1 MVLLIGAALAVLSI
15 GILAYPF
22 LRVRLRPQGEDSVD
36 GASGDVPS
44 LESIYQE
51 ISTLRLEYQLGKVP
65 EDVYQELLRA
75 YRLQAAA
82 ALQQQAQA
90 CPELGR
96 RAGESAILHQ
106 PSGED
111 FRADGEGDAP

>member
-51 ISTLRLEYQLGKVP
+51 ISTLRLEYQLGKIP
-65 EDVYQELLRA
+65 EDVYQELLGT
-75 YRLQAAA
+75 YRQQAAV
-82 ALQQQAQA
+82 ALQQQAK
-90 CPELGR
+90 
-96 RAGESAILHQ
+96 AGESAILEK
-106 PSGED
+106 PSEED
-111 FRADGEGDAP
+111 IREDGGGNAL